1 MIQKLYR
8 ELSSLREQFDAYWKE
23 AGHIG
28 FNSEN
33 PYYEPIRNLVARI
46 NERLMLGEALDVELH
61 DVSTPGK
68 FLNVIA
74 NDPAPVRIVKF
85 NSDPEGNYYFNGR
98 KVLIEY
104 SSEHAYSLRK
114 TKIRTNCKR
123 PVDFY
128 FNFLDHT
135 GLYGTYGNPYS
146 PATTSLILCK
156 YLN

>member
-1 MIQKLYR
+1 MIQELYR
-8 ELSSLREQFDAYWKE
+8 ELSALREQFDAHWKE

-61 DVSTPGK
+61 DVSSPGK
-68 FLNVIA
+68 FLSVIA
-74 NDPAPVRIVKF
+74 NDPAPAQIVKF
-85 NSDPEGNYYFNGR
+85 SSDSEGNYYFNGR
-98 KVLIEY
+98 KVLVEY
-104 SSEHAYSLRK
+104 SSEYAYSLQK

-128 FNFLDHT
+128 FDFLDRT
-135 GLYGTYGNPYS
+135 GLYGTYGNPYF
-146 PATTSLILCK
+146 PATTSFILCK
-156 YLN
+156 YLS